1 MHNSLLIIS
10 IIALVLLLL
19 AVVLMVYNVKLYRSL
34 SRSEKD
40 KSRIKRQ
47 LTQNVAH
54 EIKTPIASIHGYLET
69 LVANPDLLMRSVVTF
84 LIVVSHSERITRL
97 MAYVHRF
104 PP

>member
-19 AVVLMVYNVKLYRSL
+19 AVLLMVYNVKLYRSL

-69 LVANPDLLMRSVVTF
+69 LVANPDL
-84 LIVVSHSERITRL
+84 
-97 MAYVHRF
+97 
-104 PP
+104 P